1 MNGVPCRHHILFTSV
16 LKSSNEY
23 NKQRAFINLGDNKD
37 AKKKDVPLFNKQV
50 NKLEKLNNGPIPI

>member
-1 MNGVPCRHHILFTSV
+1 MNGVLCRHHILFTLV

-37 AKKKDVPLFNKQV
+37 AKKKDVTLFNK
-50 NKLEKLNNGPIPI
+50 

>member
-1 MNGVPCRHHILFTSV
+1 MNGVLCRHHILFTSV

-37 AKKKDVPLFNKQV
+37 AKKKDVTLFNKQV
-50 NKLEKLNNGPIPI
+50 NKLEKLTNGPIPI